1 MKRFR
6 FFTFIFLYVASVILL
21 SPLDLYSQGTWTQ
34 KANFGGMSRMAGVG
48 FSIGNKG
55 YTGVGSDFFST
66 CYTDFWEWN
75 QSTDVWTQKANFG
88 GIGRYR
94 TVGFSIGNKGYI
106 GTGYNAGGTQDFWEW
121 DQATNVWT
129 QKANF
134 AGGIRY
140 EAVGFSIGTKG
151 YIGTGTDGTTRYQ
164 DFWEWNQSTNVWTQK
179 ANLGGLSRIF
189 AVGFSIGG
197 KGYIGTG
204 LYWTGSANV
213 YLQDFWEWDQTTNV
227 WTQKANFSGAARVE
241 ATAFTIGSYG
251 YVGTGTTSLGT
262 GTVSD
267 FWKYN
272 PSTNLWTSI
281 PSFGGGLRE
290 HASGFSIGCRGYV
303 TNGFINDQTSTNTN
317 DLWEYFDT
325 TNTTCICS
333 NYIATISGN
342 SSICSGQSATLTA
355 NPSGG
360 TYAWSNGSTSKI
372 ISVTPTST
380 SIYSVVVSIGSCL
393 DTTSISVTVKPPPVA
408 SISGITSVCT
418 GQNSTLIASGGT
430 NYSWSNGF
438 TSSQIIV
445 SPTSNTTYTVS
456 VSNGLCTSDTNIS
469 ILVNPS
475 PIAIISGNTKLCL
488 GQNTTLAASGG
499 GNYLWSN
506 GETNNSIF
514 ITPTASTNYFVT
526 VTSTNGCADTA
537 NANIV
542 ITQMPVATINPNT
555 TICEGTIITL
565 NAGGGTTYL
574 WSNGQTNTSILA
586 SPSTSTTYSVVAANG
601 NCKDSIATIITVNP
615 NPIASISSNIN
626 IFQGQ
631 SAILNASGGN
641 MYLWNNGNTD
651 SIITVMPNATTKY
664 CVTVTDTSI
673 NRCTDT
679 ACVTVFVESP
689 CDTAG
694 TFFFPNAFSPNND
707 GENDALKIYYNE
719 MNCISTLHL
728 IIYDRWGELIY
739 ETSDKNFSWDGTYPG
754 KPLNTQVL
762 AYHLTVGFTDGKAIN
777 RKGNVSLVR

>member
-1 MKRFR
+1 MHIEFYNSQRLD
-6 FFTFIFLYVASVILL
+6 FIKQLLTNSVENSKAPQDYEIRVDGMRVVPRTNNPELFDNYEDFITEQTRSVLVMLYEGVSRKNTKYLFHLKEEDMPKAQEKGLGETEVEKMISQRLEQQEQKWKQEQMEKELKELKEEQKQNEKDFEKIIAHNKKLEGERSLEDMQWGKIIGMAGDTLLKSNTKFLAKI
-21 SPLDLYSQGTWTQ
+21 P
-34 KANFGGMSRMAGVG
+34 GMSGLAG
-48 FSIGNKG
+48 I
-55 YTGVGSDFFST
+55 
-66 CYTDFWEWN
+66 
-75 QSTDVWTQKANFG
+75 
-88 GIGRYR
+88 I
-94 TVGFSIGNKGYI
+94 
-106 GTGYNAGGTQDFWEW
+106 
-121 DQATNVWT
+121 
-129 QKANF
+129 
-134 AGGIRY
+134 
-140 EAVGFSIGTKG
+140 EA
-151 YIGTGTDGTTRYQ
+151 D
-164 DFWEWNQSTNVWTQK
+164 N
-179 ANLGGLSRIF
+179 
-189 AVGFSIGG
+189 
-197 KGYIGTG
+197 
-204 LYWTGSANV
+204 
-213 YLQDFWEWDQTTNV
+213 
-227 WTQKANFSGAARVE
+227 
-241 ATAFTIGSYG
+241 
-251 YVGTGTTSLGT
+251 
-262 GTVSD
+262 
-267 FWKYN
+267 
-272 PSTNLWTSI
+272 
-281 PSFGGGLRE
+281 
-290 HASGFSIGCRGYV
+290 
-303 TNGFINDQTSTNTN
+303 
-317 DLWEYFDT
+317 
-325 TNTTCICS
+325 
-333 NYIATISGN
+333 
-342 SSICSGQSATLTA
+342 
-355 NPSGG
+355 
-360 TYAWSNGSTSKI
+360 
-372 ISVTPTST
+372 
-380 SIYSVVVSIGSCL
+380 
-393 DTTSISVTVKPPPVA
+393 
-408 SISGITSVCT
+408 CT